1 MIKSGELEISF
12 SSQHT
17 HILDCAHTHINA
29 EMQRMLR
36 YALSLVS
43 ANQSEPASSDA
54 CHKNTG
60 FINNHKHIQHIFQTS
75 VLYCCQ
81 INSLF
86 CMFNSVMVMVKSSML
101 HYYTIGY
108 FMQCVCTGVWQM
120 SRLIIF
126 VFPKHAFL
134 KFVFG

>member
-54 CHKNTG
+54 CHKNTLV
-60 FINNHKHIQHIFQTS
+60 S
-75 VLYCCQ
+75 
-81 INSLF
+81 
-86 CMFNSVMVMVKSSML
+86 
-101 HYYTIGY
+101 
-108 FMQCVCTGVWQM
+108 
-120 SRLIIF
+120 LIIINIYSTYF
-126 VFPKHAFL
+126 KHQYYIVV
-134 KFVFG
+134 K